1 MGGKPTLADEWVAA
15 EEARNLRVAEE
26 RARKAEEALREAR
39 AWIKEPGQPGTI
51 VETTEESAV
60 LSAMMLNRFDAAL
73 AALVAERDTLRE
85 ALRNFRDRGLLC
97 DLNPTRIFHPD
108 ETVAS
113 TDDWW
118 VSYLRQADASV
129 RRRAR
134 AALGEQP

>member
-1 MGGKPTLADEWVAA
+1 MSMGGKPTLADEWVAA

-85 ALRNFRDRGLLC
+85 ALRH
-97 DLNPTRIFHPD
+97 IAAQPD
-108 ETVAS
+108 SPGAAQ
-113 TDDWW
+113 
-118 VSYLRQADASV
+118 YMRH
-129 RRRAR
+129 
-134 AALGEQP
+134 AALAATETQP